1 MVQDKENSVEVGVG
15 LSARWPRVRRRVPV
29 PMPHAITIVFEAPN
43 NTLWQTSL
51 LHVHRDPSK
60 PTVPNF
66 DVAEYVAPTA

>member
-1 MVQDKENSVEVGVG
+1 
-15 LSARWPRVRRRVPV
+15 
-29 PMPHAITIVFEAPN
+29 MPHAITIVFEAPN